1 MNNVEAID
9 QLVTEA
15 KGLEE
20 PLLDEDDNEI
30 TTEYIT
36 GRLTE
41 IGEKIT
47 AVSTIQFKQTYLA
60 VFATRVFD
68 QFKRNY
74 SNL

>member
-1 MNNVEAID
+1 MSSTEAID

-47 AVSTIQFKQTYLA
+47 AVSTI
-60 VFATRVFD
+60 
-68 QFKRNY
+68 
-74 SNL
+74 